1 MIPIFME
8 ALFIE
13 RALATEAVV
22 KALNDKRQSDLFLV
36 LSALKCA
43 GMTAPGDR
51 NRQVV
56 ESFQGKPWEYFKV
69 EIPAIP
75 TCLEGQDE
83 WWDLVVALASVA
95 EVVPAFRS
103 NGEEMAH
110 RVIRHVEEVGTLPH
124 LQEFSGELLAYLDFL
139 VEDSPLH
146 RVLGIFAG
154 HDDSD
159 ILSRRS

>member
-1 MIPIFME
+1 MIPIFMD

-22 KALNDKRQSDLFLV
+22 KALNEGRGSDVFLV

-51 NRQVV
+51 NRRLV

-75 TCLEGQDE
+75 TCLEAQDE
-83 WWDLVVALASVA
+83 WWDLVVSLASVA

-103 NGEEMAH
+103 HAEEGAH
-110 RVIRHVEEVGTLPH
+110 MVIRHVEEFGTLPH
-124 LQEFSGELLAYLDFL
+124 LQEFSGELLKYLDFL

-154 HDDSD
+154 HNE
-159 ILSRRS
+159 

>member
-1 MIPIFME
+1 MIPIFMD

-22 KALNDKRQSDLFLV
+22 KALNEGRDSDMFLV

-43 GMTAPGDR
+43 GMTAPGER
-51 NRQVV
+51 NRQIV
-56 ESFQGKPWEYFKV
+56 EIFQNKPWEFFQV
-69 EIPAIP
+69 EMPAIP
-75 TCLEGQDE
+75 TCLEAQDE
-83 WWDLVVALASVA
+83 WWDLTVSLASVA

-103 NGEEMAH
+103 HAEEMAH
-110 RVIRHVEEVGTLPH
+110 MVISHIEEFGTLPH
-124 LQEFSGELLAYLDFL
+124 LQEFSGELLKYLDFL

-154 HDDSD
+154 HDD
-159 ILSRRS
+159 

>member
-8 ALFIE
+8 ALFVE

-22 KALNDKRQSDLFLV
+22 KALNEGRKNDQFLV

-43 GMTAPGDR
+43 GMTPPADR
-51 NRQVV
+51 NRQIV
-56 ESFQGKPWEYFKV
+56 ESFQDKPWEFFEV
-69 EIPAIP
+69 EIPTMP
-75 TCLEGQDE
+75 ECLEAQDE
-83 WWDLVVALASVA
+83 WWDLVVSLASVA

-103 NGEEMAH
+103 HAEEMAH
-110 RVIRHVEEVGTLPH
+110 MVISHIEEFGTLPH
-124 LQEFSGELLAYLDFL
+124 LQEFSGELLKYLDFL

-154 HDDSD
+154 HDD
-159 ILSRRS
+159 